1 MGRSHD
7 TEEESTAQASLRTGG
22 GAWRGSL
29 IAFLLGVAAMTYVQW
44 STYEPAGRDSFYHV
58 KMAVLLPQIG
68 FPDKFHWLRHTILN
82 ENNVSHHHGFHI
94 MMIPFVYGSQW
105 LADAAPGSWHEWAGS
120 GNAARS
126 GIKVALRSWLQ
137 SPYILGGKVFIVLM
151 FGVVVFA
158 ADRILRRMDV
168 GFRWFWLLALL
179 ALPTDFYLRM
189 GYIRAPIV
197 SLVILLLV
205 FDCCVRGRYVWV
217 GILGALYC
225 HVYGGFIFHP
235 IIVAAVGG
243 SFAVFGGEWQK
254 LLWLTVACF
263 VGLGI
268 GMLTHPYFP
277 ENISFLNVQLFE
289 TGLQTAAVEKVRV
302 GSEWKP
308 IHLDYWL
315 QTSAFTLIVFGLSV
329 VLRFNWRRLLH
340 PETVA
345 LLLLNFLFLG
355 LCLWARRFIEYWP
368 MFCLLSA
375 ASLWRGFD
383 AKTSEVGRAVSE
395 ALPEIHRSMRRV
407 YRRTYVSMCL
417 VALAVAVVT
426 LTLTRESVRCKF
438 DIRSIKKAMAF
449 LEENTRLHSLVFAD
463 DWDEFPMYFYYN
475 HHNDYV
481 CGLDP
486 QFTNSI
492 DPVLWKRFCVITQGK
507 SPRTSTVKVRVR
519 EGLGSGVLRQAF
531 RVQISDIK
539 TEFGADYVLVDK
551 DHQSFYRKLKAEPDL
566 FEHVYPP
573 HSGTEPPARVAALA
587 VFAVLDP
594 PSDAGLGDPVSRE
607 TEPLPAAGE

>member
-1 MGRSHD
+1 MSRSHD
-7 TEEESTAQASLRTGG
+7 SEEESTAQASLRTNRS
-22 GAWRGSL
+22 ARREAL
-29 IAFLLGVAAMTYVQW
+29 IAFLLGVGAMTYVQW

-58 KMAVLLPQIG
+58 KMAALLPQIG
-68 FPDKFHWLRHTILN
+68 FPDQFHWLRHTILN
-82 ENNVSHHHGFHI
+82 EHNVSHHHGFHI
-94 MMIPFVYGSQW
+94 MMIPFVHGSKW
-105 LADAAPGSWHEWAGS
+105 LADVMPSILYEWAESNQRAGS
-120 GNAARS
+120 GIR
-126 GIKVALRSWLQ
+126 VALRSWLQ

-158 ADRILRRMDV
+158 ADRILQRMDV
-168 GFRWFWLLALL
+168 GLRWFWILALL

-189 GYIRAPIV
+189 AYIRAPIV
-197 SLVILLLV
+197 SLAILLLV
-205 FDCCVRGRYVWV
+205 FDCCARGRYVWV

-225 HVYGGFIFHP
+225 HIYGGFVFHP

-243 SFAVFGGEWQK
+243 CFAVFAGEWRK
-254 LLWLTVACF
+254 FLWLTVACF
-263 VGLGI
+263 TGLGI
-268 GMLTHPYFP
+268 GLLTHPYFP
-277 ENISFLNVQLFE
+277 ENLSFLRVQLFE

-308 IHLDYWL
+308 IHLNYGL
-315 QTSAFTLIVFGLSV
+315 QISAFTLIVFGLSV
-329 VLRFNWRRLLH
+329 VLRFNWRRFLD
-340 PETVA
+340 PETAA

-375 ASLWRGFD
+375 ASFWRGFD
-383 AKTSEVGRAVSE
+383 AQTSEVGGAVSK
-395 ALPEIHRSMRRV
+395 ALPEVYRSMRGA

-417 VALAVAVVT
+417 VALAVAAVT
-426 LTLTRESVRCKF
+426 LTLARESVRCKF
-438 DIRSIKKAMAF
+438 DIRNIEKAMAF
-449 LEENTRLHSLVFAD
+449 LQENTPPGSLVFAD

-486 QFTNSI
+486 QFTNSV

-507 SPRTSTVKVRVR
+507 SPRTSTVNIRVR
-519 EGLGSGVLRQAF
+519 EGPYSLVRQQAF

-551 DHQSFYRKLKAEPDL
+551 GHQSFYSKLKAEPDL
-566 FEHVYPP
+566 FEHIYPP

-587 VFAVLDP
+587 IFAVLDP
-594 PSDAGLGDPVSRE
+594 PYDSGLRDPVSRE
-607 TEPLPAAGE
+607 TEPPPAADE

>member
-1 MGRSHD
+1 MSRRHESD
-7 TEEESTAQASLRTGG
+7 EESAAQASLGTGRS
-22 GAWRGSL
+22 AWRGSL
-29 IAFLLGVAAMTYVQW
+29 IAFLLGVVAMTYVQW
-44 STYEPAGRDSFYHV
+44 STYEPAGRDSFYHI
-58 KMAVLLPQIG
+58 KMAALLPEIG

-94 MMIPFVYGSQW
+94 MMIPFVHGSKR
-105 LADAAPGSWHEWAGS
+105 LADAMPASWDEWAGS
-120 GNAARS
+120 ENAAGS

-151 FGVVVFA
+151 FGVVVVA
-158 ADRILRRMDV
+158 AERILRRMDV
-168 GFRWFWLLALL
+168 GFRWFWIIALL

-189 GYIRAPIV
+189 AYIRAPIV
-197 SLVILLLV
+197 SLAILLLV
-205 FDCCVRGRYVWV
+205 FDCCVCGRYVWV

-225 HVYGGFIFHP
+225 HVYGGFVFHP
-235 IIVAAVGG
+235 IVVATVGG
-243 SFAVFGGEWQK
+243 CFAVFGGEWRK

-263 VGLGI
+263 VGLGV
-268 GMLTHPYFP
+268 GLLTHPYFP
-277 ENISFLNVQLFE
+277 ENISFLIVQLFE

-302 GSEWKP
+302 GREWKP
-308 IHLDYWL
+308 IQIDYWL

-329 VLRFNWRRLLH
+329 LLRFNWRRLLH

-383 AKTSEVGRAVSE
+383 AQTSEVGTAMSH
-395 ALPEIHRSMRRV
+395 ALPEIYRSLRSV

-417 VALAVAVVT
+417 VALAAAAVT
-426 LTLTRESVRCKF
+426 LALTREAVRCKF
-438 DIRSIKKAMAF
+438 DIRNIRKAMAF
-449 LEENTRLHSLVFAD
+449 LQENTPPGSLVFAD
-463 DWDEFPMYFYYN
+463 DWDEFPMHFYYN

-492 DPVLWKRFCVITQGK
+492 DPVLWERFCVITQGR

-519 EGLGSGVLRQAF
+519 EGLGSRVRQQAF

-551 DHQSFYRKLKAEPDL
+551 GHQSFYSKLKAEPDV
-566 FEHVYPP
+566 FEHIYPP
-573 HSGTEPPARVAALA
+573 YSGTEPPARVAALA
-587 VFAVLDP
+587 IFAVLDRP
-594 PSDAGLGDPVSRE
+594 PGPGLRDSVSRE
-607 TEPLPAAGE
+607 TEPPPAVDE